1 MLAAAGMLVSPGP
14 LIAVHVTTGAVT
26 VTDFVAVTFAA
37 EVAVGATVN
46 VLVPVVLNVTEQF

>member
-1 MLAAAGMLVSPGP
+1 MLVSPGP